1 MNIGNVL
8 RRLIVMKLAKDY
20 LEQIILH
27 SQQAIKLL
35 DQGEEYERLT
45 VGLID
50 EIKDKTE
57 AAKWLLINNIIE
69 REGDF

>member
-1 MNIGNVL
+1 MKGG
-8 RRLIVMKLAKDY
+8 RYGMKLAKDY

-35 DQGEEYERLT
+35 ESGERRRA

-50 EIKDKTE
+50 EIKDKHE
-57 AAKWLLINNIIE
+57 AAKWILINEIIE
-69 REGDF
+69 KEGKF